1 MALPFIDLKAQYAA
15 LKSDIDARI
24 VGVLAHGAYIMG
36 PEVAELENK
45 LAEFCGAKHAVAVSS
60 GTDALLVALMAEGI
74 GPGDAVFVPSL
85 TFTATA
91 EVILVVGAVPV
102 FTDVDP
108 ATCNIDPSDLEQR
121 IENTV
126 KRGRLRPRAII
137 AVDLY
142 GLPADFPAINAIA
155 EIHGLLVI
163 DDGAQ
168 GFGATYNGKRVGSL
182 AAVTATSFFPA
193 KPLGCYGDGGA
204 VFTDDPDRAALF
216 KSIRVHGSGTNK
228 YEVARIGLNARMD
241 TIQAAVLLA
250 KLSVFEK
257 ELGARESLAQLYD
270 ARLGDRL
277 ERQARPA
284 GTTSAW
290 AQYTV
295 MTDQRD
301 ALAAGLRV
309 QGIPT
314 AIYYPSPIH
323 LQAAYQM
330 FGEGK
335 GSLPHAEELSHQV
348 LSLPMHPYMD
358 EATAVEICSAI
369 LDTLGAQ
376 ST

>member
-1 MALPFIDLKAQYAA
+1 MAIPFIDLKAQYAA

-24 VGVLAHGAYIMG
+24 AGVLSHGAYIMG
-36 PEVAELENK
+36 PEVAELETK
-45 LAEFCGAKHAVAVSS
+45 LAAFCGAKHAVAVSS

-108 ATCNIDPSDLEQR
+108 ATCNIDPSDLEQK

-126 KRGRLRPRAII
+126 KRGRLQPRAII

-142 GLPADFPAINAIA
+142 GLPADFSAINAIA
-155 EIHGLLVI
+155 EAHGLLVI

-168 GFGATYNGKRVGSL
+168 GFGATYNGKRVGRL
-182 AAVTATSFFPA
+182 ATVTATSFFPA

-204 VFTDDPDRAALF
+204 VFTDDPDRATLF
-216 KSIRVHGSGTNK
+216 KSIRVHGSGINK

-257 ELGARESLAQLYD
+257 ELGARETLAQLYD
-270 ARLGDRL
+270 DRLGHRL
-277 ERQARPA
+277 ERQARTA
-284 GTTSAW
+284 STTSAW

-301 ALAAGLRV
+301 ALAAGLRD

-314 AIYYPSPIH
+314 AIYYPSPMH
-323 LQAAYQM
+323 LQAAYKM
-330 FGEGK
+330 FGEGD
-335 GSLPHAEELSHQV
+335 GSLPHAEDLSHQV

-358 EATAVEICSAI
+358 EATAIEICSAI
-369 LDTLGAQ
+369 LDTLG
-376 ST
+376 T